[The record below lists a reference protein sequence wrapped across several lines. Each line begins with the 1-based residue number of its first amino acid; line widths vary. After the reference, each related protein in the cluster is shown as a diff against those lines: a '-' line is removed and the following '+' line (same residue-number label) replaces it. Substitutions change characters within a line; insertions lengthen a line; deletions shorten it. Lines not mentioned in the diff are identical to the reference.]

1 MPFSLTLLPHSFFLL
16 PSLLTLQQG
25 GIEFGLHVYMFS
37 LYIYFSLYPS
47 SLCLC
52 LSPSLYPPITFI
64 LQYYFKSDF
73 LFHGSKSLLQ
83 KFKYSQH
90 LVPNIQTASLT
101 YERDSSTY
109 MTAKFLGTYIS
120 LKLHCKAQKSLD
132 NETRKQKNMLSNTE
146 SHAVPI
152 HTYTFSKQETT
163 V

>member
-1 MPFSLTLLPHSFFLL
+1 MPFSLTLLPHSFFLM
-16 PSLLTLQQG
+16 PQLLTLQQG

-37 LYIYFSLYPS
+37 LYIYFLPLPLLSLS
-47 SLCLC
+47 
-52 LSPSLYPPITFI
+52 LSPFLYPPITFI
-64 LQYYFKSDF
+64 LQYYFKLDF

-109 MTAKFLGTYIS
+109 MTAKFLGTHIS

-132 NETRKQKNMLSNTE
+132 NETRTQKNMLSNTE